1 VSHQLPFSTRSGHTG
16 PGDASPGIGG
26 GLSPRQVLLALV
38 VVVVLAVG
46 YLAGQYGGSVAN
58 ASAPAPVSAPTDLT
72 AAPSSPPPSTTPAAP
87 SSTAAA
93 PTPTT
98 GPVAAAPAPL
108 ARGGVLASRPVRIEI
123 PDIGATSDL
132 TDLFLNPDG
141 TLQAPKDYQQV
152 GWFADGSLPG
162 ATNTSPAIFAGHV
175 DSFKGPAVFYDLDKL
190 KPGAQV
196 RVTQAN
202 KAVAV
207 YVVTASAQYEK
218 KSFPAAQIY
227 RDRTESEIVL
237 ITCTGVFD
245 KSKQSYAENLV
256 VTARLD
262 PALSSAAG

>member
-1 VSHQLPFSTRSGHTG
+1 VSHQPPFTTRSGHTG

-26 GLSPRQVLLALV
+26 ALSPRQVLLALT
-38 VVVVLAVG
+38 VVLVLAAG
-46 YLAGQYGGSVAN
+46 YLAGQYGGSVAT

-72 AAPSSPPPSTTPAAP
+72 TGPSSPPSTTPAAP

-93 PTPTT
+93 PTTTT
-98 GPVAAAPAPL
+98 GPVAVAPL

-123 PDIGATSDL
+123 PDIRATSDL

-175 DSFKGPAVFYDLDKL
+175 DSFEGPAVFYDLDKL

-227 RDRTESEIVL
+227 RDRTESQIVL

>member
-1 VSHQLPFSTRSGHTG
+1 MSDQPPFSTRSGHTG
-16 PGDASPGIGG
+16 RGDASPNFEG
-26 GLSPRQVLLALV
+26 GLSPRQVLLALI
-38 VVVVLAVG
+38 VVVVLAAG
-46 YLAGQYGGSVAN
+46 YLAGQYGGSVAS
-58 ASAPAPVSAPTDLT
+58 ASAPGPVSAPTDLIT
-72 AAPSSPPPSTTPAAP
+72 APSAPPSTTPAAP
-87 SSTAAA
+87 SSTAPA
-93 PTPTT
+93 PTTTT
-98 GPVAAAPAPL
+98 GPVAAPAPL

-123 PDIGATSDL
+123 PDIRATSDL

-175 DSFKGPAVFYDLDKL
+175 DSFQGPAVFYDLDKL

-227 RDRTESEIVL
+227 RDRTESQIVL